1 MNKDCK
7 TISPDAVCT
16 AANALDKAAKEK
28 LPILHQGDEVLVVE
42 LTEKKECS
50 TCRWGDK
57 SLLDDRYLCWGL
69 ETVDAEICRKNEFS
83 NWEPKGMGDLNDY

>member
-1 MNKDCK
+1 MEDERTSITPGIEKVDANSIAK
-7 TISPDAVCT
+7 TARE
-16 AANALDKAAKEK
+16 N
-28 LPILHQGDEVLVVE
+28 LPIIRHGEEVLVVE
-42 LTEKKECS
+42 LPEKKECS

-69 ETVDAEICRKNEFS
+69 ESVDAEICRKNEFS